1 MDQREIIEFLSSP
14 RAHGGRAVE
23 RVDTHASVVFVAG
36 AAAYKLKR
44 AVRYDYLDFST
55 AARRKAMCEAEL
67 ALNKRTAPSIYDRV
81 VAVTREPSGEL
92 AIDGEGTPEDWLVV
106 MRRFDQDQLLDRL
119 AARGALPLDL
129 MAPLA
134 EAIARMHDGAGRC
147 GAKGGAASMAWVI
160 DGNARDFAVRAC
172 LDARLAEA
180 VTVRSRAALAAQAA
194 LLDERQ
200 ARGFVRRCHGDL
212 HLRNIVLIDGVPTP
226 FDAVEF
232 NDDISCIDVLYDVA
246 FLVMDLWRRH
256 LRSHAN
262 AVLNAY
268 VATTGDVEG
277 LSLLPLFLSC
287 RAAVR
292 AKTSATAASLETD
305 AARRRAL
312 EEAAAGY
319 LALASTLLDP
329 AAPRLMA
336 VGGLS
341 GSGKTTVAR
350 RLAPEVGAVPGALV
364 LRSDEIRKRQAGV
377 AALAAL
383 PPAAY
388 TTAAAET
395 VYASLA
401 DMARRA
407 VVAGR
412 TVIADAVFAR
422 PAERQAIERAAGCAK
437 VPFTGLWLDAPA
449 DLCASRVEDRR
460 GDASDARAAVVR
472 AQAARDLGPL
482 AWMRVNASG
491 SPDQTLAAARAAF
504 GLSVAPEE
512 LRWPT

>member
-23 RVDTHASVVFVAG
+23 RVDTHASVVFLAG
-36 AAAYKLKR
+36 AKAYKLKR

-67 ALNKRTAPSIYDRV
+67 ALNQRTAPSIYDRV
-81 VAVTREPSGEL
+81 VAVTRAPSGAL
-92 AIDGEGTPEDWLVV
+92 AIGGDGTPEDWLLA
-106 MRRFDQDQLLDRL
+106 MRRFDQEQLLDRL
-119 AARGALPLDL
+119 AAGGRLSLDL

-134 EAIARMHDGAGRC
+134 EAIARMHDGAERC
-147 GAKGGAASMAWVI
+147 RAKGGAGSMAWVI
-160 DGNARDFAVRAC
+160 DGNARDFGVRAC
-172 LDARLAEA
+172 LDARLAEM
-180 VTVRSRAALAAQAA
+180 VTARSRAALAAQAP

-212 HLRNIVLIDGVPTP
+212 HLRNIVLLDGVPTP

-246 FLVMDLWRRH
+246 FLVMDLWRRS

-262 AVLNAY
+262 ALLNRY

-277 LSLLPLFLSC
+277 LALLPLFLSC

-292 AKTSATAASLETD
+292 AKTSATAASLEPDT
-305 AARRRAL
+305 ARRRDL
-312 EEAAAGY
+312 ERAASGY
-319 LALASTLLDP
+319 LEMAATLLDTP
-329 AAPRLMA
+329 PPRLMA
-336 VGGLS
+336 VGGWS

-350 RLAPEVGAVPGALV
+350 QIAPEAGAVPGALV
-364 LRSDEIRKRQAGV
+364 VRSDEIRKRQAGV
-377 AALAAL
+377 ALLATL
-383 PPAAY
+383 PSDAY
-388 TTAAAET
+388 TAASAES

-401 DMARRA
+401 DVARRA
-407 VVAGR
+407 LASGR

-422 PAERQAIERAAGCAK
+422 PAERHAIERAAACAK
-437 VPFTGLWLDAPA
+437 VPFAGLWLDAPA
-449 DLCASRVEDRR
+449 DLCACRVESRR

-472 AQAARDLGPL
+472 AQAARDLGPV
-482 AWMRVNASG
+482 AWMRVDASG
-491 SPDQTLAAARAAF
+491 RPDQTLAAARAAF
-504 GLSVAPEE
+504 GLGVATEE
-512 LRWPT
+512 LR